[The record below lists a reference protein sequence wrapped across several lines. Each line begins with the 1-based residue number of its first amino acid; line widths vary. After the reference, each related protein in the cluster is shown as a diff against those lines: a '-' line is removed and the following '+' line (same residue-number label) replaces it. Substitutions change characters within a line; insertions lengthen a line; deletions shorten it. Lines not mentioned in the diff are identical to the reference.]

1 MKIRSAVAAA
11 LFLIAAAGAAFAQ
24 TAKAR
29 SPDFALGV
37 FLGEPTGIT
46 LRWGL
51 AKDQSLEGKA
61 AWSFVN
67 SSNQSASFTF
77 QANYLMEF
85 PGVLVIKQED
95 FPLYVGFG
103 AETHL
108 GNSTSFGL
116 RIPGGV
122 IYRFA
127 KAPIE
132 LCLELGVGMELFPAT
147 TLVGSGGLGIRYRF

>member
-1 MKIRSAVAAA
+1 LKIRSAAAAA
-11 LFLIAAAGAAFAQ
+11 LFLIAAAGATFAQ
-24 TAKAR
+24 APKAK

-46 LRWGL
+46 LRWGI
-51 AKDQSLEGKA
+51 AQNQSLEGKA
-61 AWSFVN
+61 AWSFVD
-67 SSNQSASFTF
+67 SAQQSASFTF

-85 PGVLVIKQED
+85 PGILVIKKED

-127 KAPIE
+127 KVPIE